1 MEELRKHLSSVN
13 VPCGSGSGSPPI
25 YKDECVYSY
34 DNPETPTGLYVCLH
48 SFLGFGEA
56 YVREYASKTGHKVFL
71 HIRRVKTPKEGE
83 GVDAEC
89 NPEEEAG
96 PERKITR
103 LAIGVEGGYNESDM
117 AKKYEIKDTYS
128 IVVAPQLDKKLP
140 YPDPEL
146 PMRVTQ
152 AVEAI
157 LAADSAIAKLEKATL
172 MGTWDGEVRQASKYA
187 ENLQQLDN
195 GKKIPPAGWQC
206 EKCDLTNNL
215 WLNLTDGSIM
225 CGRKFFDGSGG
236 NDHAVEHYRVTGYP
250 LAVKLGTITADGK
263 SDVFSYPEDDMVL
276 DPQLERHL
284 SHFGINMAAMKKSE
298 KSMVELEL
306 DINQRI
312 GEWSALTE
320 SESELQPLAG
330 PGYTG
335 MRNLGNSCYINSVMQ
350 VLFVIPDFLQRFVGT
365 GAERYFNE
373 FPSDPANDFNIQ
385 MAKLGTGLQS
395 GKYSSVA
402 ENTLDTDNSTG
413 ISPAMFKNI
422 VGKNHPDFST
432 KQQQDANDFY
442 LHLLT
447 LLDRNSRN
455 QTNPADALK
464 FLLEDRVECL
474 ASRKVKYKTRE
485 EYSFRLPIPLEKA
498 TNLDEVREYQEREKA
513 ARESGQRLVERDI
526 VRHKVPLQACLERFF
541 APELIEQFYSTA
553 IEGKTNARKLTRL
566 ATMPDCL
573 MIHLGKFTLGDDWV
587 PKKLDVSV
595 DMPDELDLSNWR
607 SAGGLQA
614 GEEALPEAATEE
626 VKFAFDEAV
635 MSELLTMG
643 FPTEACKRACFHTK
657 NSGLEAASNWLMEHI
672 ADEDISE
679 PFVVP
684 NNRIGD
690 CAADQFVANPE
701 SLAMLMSMGFDE
713 RQAVA
718 ALKATDGNVERA
730 TDWIF
735 SHADSIG
742 FEDVPPPVSAP
753 TAAAATSSGPN
764 KSNYRDGGG
773 KYRLVAFISHMG
785 TSAQV
790 GHYVCH
796 IRKQGEWVIYNDSK
810 VAKSQNPPKDLGYL
824 YLYMRD
830 E

>member
-1 MEELRKHLSSVN
+1 MEELRKHLSKVN
-13 VPCGSGSGSPPI
+13 VPCASGAGSPPI

-56 YVREYASKTGHKVFL
+56 YVREYADKTGNRVFL
-71 HIRRVKTPKEGE
+71 HIQRVKTPKEGADTE
-83 GVDAEC
+83 AEC
-89 NPEEEAG
+89 DPESEAG

-195 GKKIPPAGWQC
+195 GKKIPPSGWQC

-236 NDHAVEHYRVTGYP
+236 NDHAVEHYRVTGFP

-276 DPQLERHL
+276 DPHLERHL

-350 VLFVIPDFLQRFVGT
+350 VLFVIPDFQQRFVGT
-365 GAERYFNE
+365 GAERYFSE

-395 GKYSSVA
+395 GKYSSIA
-402 ENTLDTDNSTG
+402 ENTLDTDHSTG

-485 EYSFRLPIPLEKA
+485 EYSFRLPVPLDKA
-498 TNLDEVREYQEREKA
+498 TNLDEVREFQEREKA
-513 ARESGQRLVERDI
+513 ARETGQRLLDRDI

-541 APELIEQFYSTA
+541 GPELIEQFYSTA
-553 IEGKTNARKLTRL
+553 IDGKTNARKITRL

-573 MIHLGKFTLGDDWV
+573 MIHVGKFTLGDDWV

-607 SAGGLQA
+607 STGGLQP
-614 GEEALPEAATEE
+614 GEEALPEPAAEE
-626 VKFAFDEAV
+626 VKFTFDEAV

-643 FPTEACKRACFHTK
+643 FPPEACKRACFHTK

-684 NNRIGD
+684 NNSIGD
-690 CAADQFVANPE
+690 SAANQFVANPE

-742 FEDVPPPVSAP
+742 VEEVAP
-753 TAAAATSSGPN
+753 ASNSSAAAASSAPN
-764 KSNYRDGGG
+764 KTDYRDGGG

-796 IRKQGEWVIYNDSK
+796 IRKKGEWVIFNDSK

-824 YLYMRD
+824 YLYMR
-830 E
+830 EQ